1 MRSLIIL
8 LTFLLFSCESNSEEN
23 KIAIVIHGGAGTILK
38 ENMTPELETAYLQKL
53 EEAVK
58 VGYQILKNG
67 GSSQSAV
74 EETIKIMENSPLFNA
89 GVGAVLTNDETVS
102 LDASFM
108 EGANLNAGAIAGS
121 KYVKNPISAAISVME
136 DSPHV
141 LLSSEGADEFAIQK
155 GLDTMPNSYFITERR
170 LNSVRRVKE
179 NDKLTY
185 VDPFINDSKYGTVG
199 CVAIDINGNISSG
212 TSTGGPTNKKWG
224 RIGDS
229 PIIGSGTYAN
239 NNTCGIS
246 STGSGEYF
254 IRTVAAYQV
263 SSLLENHDYDLNKAM
278 SKVIHEKIGE
288 IGGDGGM
295 IGIDKNSNIVM
306 DFNTPG
312 MYRAYVNKDGQ
323 KQILLYK
330 N

>member
-1 MRSLIIL
+1 MKKYLCLLIIL
-8 LTFLLFSCESNSEEN
+8 LFSCDNKDEN
-23 KIAIVIHGGAGTILK
+23 KIAIVIHGGAGIILK
-38 ENMTPELETAYLQKL
+38 ENISKSKEDSIINKLDEAISKGWELLKKGESSEL
-53 EEAVK
+53 AV
-58 VGYQILKNG
+58 I
-67 GSSQSAV
+67 
-74 EETIKIMENSPLFNA
+74 ETIKILEDSPLFNA
-89 GVGAVLTNDETVS
+89 GKGSVFNSDGKVEN
-102 LDASFM
+102 DASIM
-108 EGANLNAGAIAGS
+108 RGNDLNAGASSGTS
-121 KYVKNPISAAISVME
+121 NVKNPITLAADVMNHSGHVFLSGKGAESFAKNRNLEIVENEYFHTKFRYNQLLNKKDE
-136 DSPHV
+136 D
-141 LLSSEGADEFAIQK
+141 
-155 GLDTMPNSYFITERR
+155 
-170 LNSVRRVKE
+170 
-179 NDKLTY
+179 
-185 VDPFINDSKYGTVG
+185 KYGTVG
-199 CVAIDINGNISSG
+199 CVAIDVDGNIVAG
-212 TSTGGPTNKKWG
+212 TSTGGMSNKKWG

-229 PIIGSGTYAN
+229 PIIGAGTYAD

-263 SSLLENHDYDLNKAM
+263 SSLLENHDYDLKKAM
-278 SKVIHEKIGE
+278 SNVIHQKIEG